1 MAQNIPRR
9 HDLWYLIG
17 GPTIWAI
24 HFLTSYV
31 GAAVFCAKASSPDVS
46 LAGLRIFIAILTALA
61 LAGVAYA
68 GAAAFRRGELAEA
81 ADPPYDENSLEGRHR
96 FLGFATLLL
105 CGLSAV
111 AILYGA
117 LPAFLMPDCR

>member
-1 MAQNIPRR
+1 MDQDIPRR
-9 HDLWYLIG
+9 HDLWSLIG
-17 GPTIWAI
+17 GPTIWAV
-24 HFLTSYV
+24 HFLGSYI
-31 GAAVFCAKASSPDVS
+31 GAAIFCAKAPAPDVS
-46 LAGLRIFIAILTALA
+46 LAGLRVFIAILTVLALGGVA
-61 LAGVAYA
+61 LAGRR
-68 GAAAFRRGELAEA
+68 AFRRGELAEA
-81 ADPPYDENSLEGRHR
+81 GEPPYDENTFEGRQR